1 MNLSH
6 SPHSKRS
13 VHPLRLLG
21 LACTCWAAVGA
32 EVLWVEDF
40 NTDGSVGP
48 NPRYTV
54 TGGFKSEPPHDPA
67 NVANANDQIGPVY
80 WTRNVEVSYVGVPAP
95 TAGRRALLAWDGSIT
110 PGSAGTSG
118 GSPELFR
125 LVENAVKWLAKEKAG
140 ASVVFTPNAAAAQ
153 GLADYLT
160 QRGYAVSD
168 DDGVTSD
175 TAYPADVI
183 IKGPGGSPSR
193 FAQAR
198 QGVLVFSALDHD
210 DMLTSSIG
218 VTADFQPGNGTIVTP
233 SHPVAAGVPATFPV
247 ADLSYTWNLMGD
259 ILPGNAITVAT
270 FVRRIPPTV
279 ASLADVEAMA
289 AGTKQATK
297 SSGTVTELDFSDGS
311 PGDWFSDYPLPGGAA
326 GLWGLVAKGRI
337 NVATAG
343 RYSFALGMDD
353 GARLRIDANRN
364 GLGPEDNVI
373 VEDAAG
379 GHRARYGEVTFAA
392 PGQYDFEVLAF
403 NSGGAGDIEMS
414 VSTQAGG
421 GDTSPINS
429 GTWELLGMT
438 TGAVSLSGS
447 IAVDVYVPTGP
458 DQEVTV
464 PLLVLLNGPTDTPS
478 GSVFGGGPFTGFE
491 GTGFFAGSGLNK
503 WLVEEIGSLGGYRS
517 VQLRP
522 VNVTGKTNV
531 KVTVALA
538 ATFLDFETSDF
549 LDIIAYPNG
558 VGGPEVRLARF
569 SAPSGAVK
577 YFADIDHGNQPRLGL
592 EFQDVTYDVPAGAT
606 SLVIEIRAATTWWN
620 EIVGIDNIR
629 VTAGVV
635 STPIRLEGIARAG
648 NAVELT
654 WSGGTAPFLV
664 QGSMALPG
672 NFQDLLTTASRNA
685 RLPLAAPATFYRIQ
699 DAATKTVSLY
709 AATLTGAAE
718 RPTPV
723 ETPARG
729 AGWATL
735 DGNRLT
741 WWITY
746 QDLKGPLTMAHIHGP
761 ADANSAAGV
770 IVNLNPTPGATS
782 GVITGTAEVG
792 QTVID
797 AIRQG
802 QAYFNLHTTV
812 HGGGEIRGQ
821 LGAP

>member
-1 MNLSH
+1 MLS
-6 SPHSKRS
+6 
-13 VHPLRLLG
+13 LG
-21 LACTCWAAVGA
+21 LVCAALTSHTA
-32 EVLWVEDF
+32 EVLYVEDF

-54 TGGFKSEPPHDPA
+54 TGGFKSEPPHDPSLVGA
-67 NVANANDQIGPVY
+67 DQIGPVY
-80 WTRNVEVSYVGVPAP
+80 WARNVEVSFVGVPAL
-95 TAGRRALLAWDGSIT
+95 TSGRRALLAWDGAIT
-110 PGSAGTSG
+110 PGSADTLG

-125 LVENAVKWLAKEKAG
+125 LVENTIKWLARDKAG

-160 QRGYAVSD
+160 LRGYVVSD

-193 FAQAR
+193 FARAP

-210 DMLTSSIG
+210 DMLTASIG
-218 VTADFQPGNGTIVTP
+218 TTASFLPGNGTIVTP
-233 SHPVAAGVPATFPV
+233 APPVAAGVPATFPV
-247 ADLSYTWNLMGD
+247 ADMPYTWNLMGS
-259 ILPGNAITVAT
+259 ILPGNAITIAN

-289 AGTKQATK
+289 AGTKQADKT
-297 SSGTVTELDFSDGS
+297 SATVTELDFSDGS
-311 PGDWFSDYPLPGGAA
+311 PGDWFVDNPLPGGAT
-326 GLWGLVAKGRI
+326 GLWGLVARGAL
-337 NVATAG
+337 NVSAPD

-379 GHRARYGEVTFAA
+379 GHRARYGDVTFATA
-392 PGQYDFEVLAF
+392 GQYDFEVLVF

-414 VSTQAGG
+414 VSTRAGG

-429 GTWELLGMT
+429 GTWELLGLT
-438 TGAVSLSGS
+438 TGAVSLGGS
-447 IAVDVYVPTGP
+447 ALFPTIAVDAYVPTGP
-458 DQEVTV
+458 DEEVTV
-464 PLLVLLNGPTDTPS
+464 PLLVLLNGPTDTPP
-478 GSVFGGGPFTGFE
+478 GSVFGGGPFSGFE

-503 WLVEEIGSLGGYRS
+503 WLVEDIGSLGGYRS

-522 VNVTGKTNV
+522 VNVAGKTNV

-549 LDIIAYPNG
+549 LDIIAYPQG

-569 SAPSGAVK
+569 SAPSGNDKFMV
-577 YFADIDHGNQPRLGL
+577 DVDHGNVNRLGL
-592 EFQDVTYDVPAGAT
+592 QFQDVTYPVPAGAT
-606 SLVIEIRAATTWWN
+606 TLVIEIRAATTWWN
-620 EIVGIDNIR
+620 EIVGIDHIR
-629 VTAGVV
+629 ITAGVET
-635 STPIRLEGIARAG
+635 TPIRFEGIARSG

-664 QGSMALPG
+664 QGSLALPG
-672 NFQDLLTTASRNA
+672 NFQDLLTTSSRSA

-699 DAATKTVSLY
+699 DATTKTVSLF

-723 ETPARG
+723 DTPARG

-735 DGNRLT
+735 EGNRLT

-761 ADANSAAGV
+761 ADANSSAGV
-770 IVNLNPTPGATS
+770 LVNLNPTPGATS

-802 QAYFNLHTTV
+802 QAYFNIHSTV

-821 LGAP
+821 LAPP